1 MTHQKSREPEV
12 SLDVIRDDIFKV
24 LIGKKTKPTKTL
36 STKTFISNKTIL
48 QNEGKTETFPEKQ
61 RLRTAVAH
69 ICCLLYKILDQFRL
83 KKIIPQIHMKKLSK
97 LIIIKINIKVYINNF
112 SLN

>member
-83 KKIIPQIHMKKLSK
+83 KKYYTSNPHEETKQTDNYKDKYK
-97 LIIIKINIKVYINNF
+97 
-112 SLN
+112 SLY